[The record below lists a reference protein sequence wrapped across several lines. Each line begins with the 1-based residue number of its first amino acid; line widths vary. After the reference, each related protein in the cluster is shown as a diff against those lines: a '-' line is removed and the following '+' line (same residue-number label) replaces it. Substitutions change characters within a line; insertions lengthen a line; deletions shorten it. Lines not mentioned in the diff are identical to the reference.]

1 MSKEVSKQIEETV
14 EAVEEMKD
22 AATEVVAP
30 EKEPEVTIEVVET
43 KKSFGEKTADFIA
56 KYRKPALRALTVTAL
71 SALAYSIYNAAK
83 ESGQEHVFEGDFE
96 TFDDEIEA

>member
-14 EAVEEMKD
+14 EAVEEVKN
-22 AATEVVAP
+22 AATEVVA

-56 KYRKPALRALTVTAL
+56 KYRKPALRFLGGAALG
-71 SALAYSIYNAAK
+71 ALAISIYNAAK
-83 ESGQEHVFEGDFE
+83 QQDEDDVIEGDFE
-96 TFDDEIEA
+96 TFDDED

>member
-14 EAVEEMKD
+14 ETVEEVKD
-22 AATEVVAP
+22 AATEVVT

-56 KYRKPALRALTVTAL
+56 KYRKPVIRFGIGAIVGT
-71 SALAYSIYNAAK
+71 LAYKLYEAVK
-83 ESGQEHVFEGDFE
+83 EQDEDDVIEGDFE
-96 TFDDEIEA
+96 TFDDED

>member
-14 EAVEEMKD
+14 EAVEEVKD
-22 AATEVVAP
+22 VATEVVA

-83 ESGQEHVFEGDFE
+83 ESGQEHVLEGDFE

>member
-14 EAVEEMKD
+14 EAVEEVKD
-22 AATEVVAP
+22 AVTEVAT

-56 KYRKPALRALTVTAL
+56 KYRKPALRFLGGAALG
-71 SALAYSIYNAAK
+71 ALAISIYNAAK
-83 ESGQEHVFEGDFE
+83 QQDEDDVIEGDFE
-96 TFDDEIEA
+96 TFDDED

>member
-14 EAVEEMKD
+14 EAVEEVKD
-22 AATEVVAP
+22 AVTEVAT

-56 KYRKPALRALTVTAL
+56 KYRKPALRFLGGAALG
-71 SALAYSIYNAAK
+71 ALAISIYNAAK
-83 ESGQEHVFEGDFE
+83 QQDEDDVIEGDFE
-96 TFDDEIEA
+96 TFDDEE